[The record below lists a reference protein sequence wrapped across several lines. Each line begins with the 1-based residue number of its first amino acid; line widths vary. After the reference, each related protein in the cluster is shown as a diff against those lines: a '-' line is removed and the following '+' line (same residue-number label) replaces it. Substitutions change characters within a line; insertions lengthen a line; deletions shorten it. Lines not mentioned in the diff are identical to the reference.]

1 MASFLERLINNAA
14 NSVNEKIKEK
24 VENGSFNRMAEG
36 VGSGVSSLAA
46 GMTRLIGMATK
57 AFGEQRENTSK
68 SSFYDE
74 KDEYEKTPSQ
84 PRSYQKVPSQP
95 RTFLA
100 DDDETGLVTESGLK
114 VTDHFMAQLANR
126 YEEFDDGDL
135 SLLCMAR
142 LTVQTGLFFACCD
155 NDYTARERERIED
168 YKEMV
173 LDNIDGLTEDGW
185 DALNHVFDDI
195 EQPYTIDDIIRMT
208 HRLVD
213 NLDSK
218 DYKRVVGCIDEL
230 IQAVLEADVRD
241 DTIEKDYYDQ
251 WRREFMD

>member
-57 AFGEQRENTSK
+57 AFGEQREKSSK
-68 SSFYDE
+68 SSFYDVRE
-74 KDEYEKTPSQ
+74 EYEKAPS
-84 PRSYQKVPSQP
+84 RP
-95 RTFLA
+95 RTYLA
-100 DDDETGLVTESGLK
+100 DDDEAGLVTESGMK
-114 VTDHFMAQLANR
+114 VTDHFMARLAKK

-213 NLDSK
+213 DLDSK
-218 DYKRVVGCIDEL
+218 DYKRVIGCIDEL